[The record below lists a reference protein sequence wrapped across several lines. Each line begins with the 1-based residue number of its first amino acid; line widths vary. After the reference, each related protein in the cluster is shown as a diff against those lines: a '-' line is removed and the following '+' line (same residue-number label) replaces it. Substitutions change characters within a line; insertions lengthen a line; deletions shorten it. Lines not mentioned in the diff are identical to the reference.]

1 MASEI
6 VSALVGLF
14 CTVVSGVVTFIL
26 TKRKYNTEVESQQI
40 RNMTEAFDIYK
51 RTMEEALNSQKKQ
64 MEETIDSQNKKIETL
79 QKENDSLRNQVSQLQ
94 MQLINFF
101 GSKFNSAIA
110 NDNQETE

>member
-1 MASEI
+1 
-6 VSALVGLF
+6 
-14 CTVVSGVVTFIL
+14 
-26 TKRKYNTEVESQQI
+26 
-40 RNMTEAFDIYK
+40 
-51 RTMEEALNSQKKQ
+51 
-64 MEETIDSQNKKIETL
+64 MEETIGSQNKKIETL